1 MKTNRFEEAKAKL
14 LGIMASLFD
23 RTVKENEIDT
33 LSTVLWEQ
41 ENYLEED
48 YSVTRE
54 EILEIEDYFW
64 GNCKNY
70 KIIPA

>member
-41 ENYLEED
+41 ENFLEED
-48 YSVTRE
+48 YGVTTE
-54 EILEIEDYFW
+54 EILEIEDYF
-64 GNCKNY
+64 
-70 KIIPA
+70 